1 MIDLSEVEMIC
12 ADPNDIQEYESLTR
26 QIDSVNNIKELIPL
40 LKRRATV
47 MSHILG
53 APLRLFEEKS

>member
-1 MIDLSEVEMIC
+1 MTDLSEVEMTC
-12 ADPNDIQEYESLTR
+12 ANPNDIQEYETLTR
-26 QIDSVNNIKELIPL
+26 QIDLANNIKELIPL

-53 APLRLFEEKS
+53 APLRLIEEKS